1 MDWDDGYDN
10 MDYSPHREEATSD
23 KSAEGGLNAMDIT
36 SPASVYLFLG
46 DDAQD
51 EITRGGKTRMKCF
64 SCGHLFIGESYDRCP
79 ECFSLDTEEAA
90 DEKDDRYW

>member
-36 SPASVYLFLG
+36 SPASVYLFLS

-51 EITRGGKTRMKCF
+51 EISGSDKKRMKCL
-64 SCGHLFIGESYDRCP
+64 SCGNQFIGEFYESCP
-79 ECFSLDTEEAA
+79 KCFNSDTEEVT
-90 DEKDDRYW
+90 DEKDHGYW

>member
-36 SPASVYLFLG
+36 SPASVYLFLIDHAQNEIIGG
-46 DDAQD
+46 DKK
-51 EITRGGKTRMKCF
+51 R
-64 SCGHLFIGESYDRCP
+64 
-79 ECFSLDTEEAA
+79 
-90 DEKDDRYW
+90 

>member
-36 SPASVYLFLG
+36 SPASVYLFLN
-46 DDAQD
+46 D
-51 EITRGGKTRMKCF
+51 ERRMRSPGVAKH
-64 SCGHLFIGESYDRCP
+64 G
-79 ECFSLDTEEAA
+79 
-90 DEKDDRYW
+90 

>member
-36 SPASVYLFLG
+36 SRASVYLFLI
-46 DDAQD
+46 DDAQN
-51 EITRGGKTRMKCF
+51 EIIGGDKKR
-64 SCGHLFIGESYDRCP
+64 
-79 ECFSLDTEEAA
+79 
-90 DEKDDRYW
+90 

>member
-79 ECFSLDTEEAA
+79 ECFSPDTEEVV
-90 DEKDDRYW
+90 DEKDGGHW